1 MRIFSLCLFLA
12 IGLSFTIVN
21 GQKTSIKSAQISF
34 EFVSK
39 NVKGTISGFES
50 ESSIDLGNLES
61 SIFKGSVS
69 SETLDTNS
77 GLRNWSLKSGKYF
90 DADDYPK
97 ISFESNVARLE
108 GEKLVVKGN
117 LTIKETSKQVTI
129 SFTRKENQLIGTT
142 SLYSIDYGIKIKK
155 KREDNL
161 VKVKMVFYINN

>member
-12 IGLSFTIVN
+12 VSLSFNTTS
-21 GQKTSIKSAQISF
+21 GQKSNIKSAQISF

-39 NVKGTISGFES
+39 NVEGTISGFES
-50 ESSIDLGNLES
+50 ESSIDVGNLKN

-77 GLRNWSLKSGKYF
+77 GLRNWSLKSRKYF
-90 DADDYPK
+90 NADDYPK
-97 ISFESNVARLE
+97 ISFSSNEVKLE
-108 GEKLVVKGN
+108 GEKLVVNGVLK
-117 LTIKETSKQVTI
+117 IKETSKPITI
-129 SFTRKENQLIGTT
+129 TFVQKNNQLIGTT

-161 VKVKMVFYINN
+161 VNIKMVFDVED

>member
-12 IGLSFTIVN
+12 IGLSVDLAN
-21 GQKTSIKSAQISF
+21 GQKTNIKSAQISF

-39 NVKGTISGFES
+39 NVKGTILGFES
-50 ESSIDLGNLES
+50 ESSIDVGNLEN
-61 SIFKGSVS
+61 SIFRGSVS

-97 ISFESNVARLE
+97 ISFKSSKVKLE
-108 GEKLVVKGN
+108 GEKLVVNGE
-117 LTIKETSKQVTI
+117 LTIKETSKPITI
-129 SFTRKENQLIGTT
+129 TFTRKKSQLIGTT

-155 KREDNL
+155 KREENL
-161 VKVKMVFYINN
+161 VKIKMVFDIDS

>member
-1 MRIFSLCLFLA
+1 MRTFSLCLFLT
-12 IGLSFTIVN
+12 IGLSFNIVN
-21 GQKTSIKSAQISF
+21 GQKTSIKSAQVSF

-69 SETLDTNS
+69 SETIDTNS

-90 DADDYPK
+90 DVDDYPK
-97 ISFESNVARLE
+97 ISFESKEVRLE
-108 GEKLVVKGN
+108 GEKLMVKGN
-117 LTIKETSKQVTI
+117 LTIKESSKQVTI
-129 SFTRKENQLIGTT
+129 TFTRKENQLIGTT

-155 KREDNL
+155 KKEDNL
-161 VKVKMVFYINN
+161 VKIKMIFDLNN

>member
-12 IGLSFTIVN
+12 IGLSFNIAS
-21 GQKTSIKSAQISF
+21 GQNTSIKSAQISF

-97 ISFESNVARLE
+97 ISFESNVVRLE
-108 GEKLVVKGN
+108 GEKLVVKGI

-129 SFTRKENQLIGTT
+129 TFIRKENQLIGTT

-161 VKVKMVFYINN
+161 VKVKMVFDINN

>member
-1 MRIFSLCLFLA
+1 MRIFSLCLFLV

-129 SFTRKENQLIGTT
+129 TFTRKENQLIGTT

-161 VKVKMVFYINN
+161 VKVKMVFDINN